1 MEETLEDSIICYS
14 PVVGITDSSLLEKKE
29 ECEVAVVQIP
39 SIEGTPLAE
48 TLQQQVWFTPLMFL
62 FFAFYTMSVMRYAS
76 VFLRDLK
83 TFFNP
88 TPGRLHSAT
97 VPEVSH
103 VRRLPLYLSVFPL
116 ALFAYWVRDLWG
128 ITSNLSIGMLLL
140 YLVAVVSAY
149 ILFKIGTIRLLTY
162 IFFDDDV
169 YVKLKLSYDTV
180 LIVLSAV
187 LFVVDIFI
195 TYSSYAE
202 ISIYV
207 GFLVCVFAVLL
218 YLLKLF
224 IVFFHG
230 LPSLFYLILYLC
242 TLEIL
247 PSAAFCLGLVGIV

>member
-1 MEETLEDSIICYS
+1 MEETLEDSIIYCF
-14 PVVGITDSSLLEKKE
+14 PAVNVTDSSLLVKEE

-39 SIEGTPLAE
+39 SIEGLPKTD

-62 FFAFYTMSVMRYAS
+62 FFALYAMSVARYSS
-76 VFLRDLK
+76 VFIRDLK

-97 VPEVSH
+97 VPEVAH
-103 VRRLPLYLSVFPL
+103 VRRFPLYLSVFPV
-116 ALFAYWVRDLWG
+116 ALFAYWVRDYWG
-128 ITSNLSIGMLLL
+128 FSSELSIGMLLL
-140 YLVAVVSAY
+140 YLIGVVCVY

-162 IFFDDDV
+162 IFFDEDLHL
-169 YVKLKLSYDTV
+169 KLKLSYDTI
-180 LIVLSAV
+180 LIFLSAV

-195 TYSSYAE
+195 TYSSFPE

-207 GFLVCVFAVLL
+207 GFLVCIFAVLL

-224 IVFFHG
+224 IVFFSG
-230 LPSLFYLILYLC
+230 LSSLFYLILYLC